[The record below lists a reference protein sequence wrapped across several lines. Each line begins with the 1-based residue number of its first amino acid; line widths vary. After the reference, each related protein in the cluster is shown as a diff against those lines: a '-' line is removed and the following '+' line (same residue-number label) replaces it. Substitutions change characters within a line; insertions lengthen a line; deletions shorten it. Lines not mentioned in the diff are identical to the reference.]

1 MTDTLLPEV
10 ADTSAGDAVVER
22 LLETQSP
29 QRRMTAPTFTV
40 EVDGKQFTGRE
51 GQTILDICRDN
62 GIDVPTLCYEP
73 KLPGFGACRMCVV
86 EVEGEEH
93 PPISCSRAA
102 EPEMKIQTQT
112 TRLREIRKTNLELIF
127 SDHNAYCLPPC
138 QNKCPSHIDIPGFL
152 KANTEGNFMEA
163 ARIFKRTIPF
173 PSVLGRVCPAP
184 CEEHCRRDEVEEAI
198 AIRDSH
204 RYAGD
209 QVLKAQAAGVK
220 APVPFEVQPS
230 TGKRVAVIG
239 SGPAGM
245 SAAYYLLIA
254 GHDVTIFERD
264 PAPGGMLRYG
274 IPQYRLP
281 KVEVLEAEY
290 QSVTDLGGIMVTNAE
305 LGKDFTLDD
314 LQNQGFDA
322 VCVAIG
328 CYEVNTLGV
337 PGEDADGVLDG
348 LEYLRIATLG
358 LPYPGHAGKRVV
370 VIGGGFTS
378 MDCSRTSVRQGAA
391 EVTLVYRRDM
401 KDMPAANEV
410 HEMLEEGARAIF
422 QAAPTR
428 VVTDDKNKVTGVEF
442 QRMRLG
448 EPDASGRRRPEPVS
462 GTEFVIDCD
471 RVLLA
476 IGQGPQLDW
485 LDRGS
490 EGVSATKNRRLAADA
505 VTFTTGRA
513 GVFGTGD
520 VRIGAAT
527 VVQANAEGRRAAYA
541 IDAYLKGQDLD
552 AIKTRQT
559 LAEPQPEFLN
569 IVPYTGE
576 LKEPRYRLKFMG
588 AEIRNK
594 SYIEYEIPYTQ
605 QEAMAE
611 SKRCLQCTCEA
622 IGYCDLRRQGIEY
635 GTTLATL
642 EPQHGGAFSN
652 RSVTENRFVGT
663 NHDYIRDDSHAFIL
677 REPSRCIDCGR
688 CANVCKEIVGAA
700 CYDFMRTGFD
710 TLVTTPLDM
719 SLNTTPCVSCGR
731 CAETC
736 PTGALMPKPRVL
748 EKYEVDESR
757 CILCGICVDACPYDA
772 LRCGP
777 DFELSHESRAEPLI
791 DLLAISS
798 MDRDTEI
805 SWIRKERDWLE
816 RAQAQGRNVEPGRFL
831 PMLPASIAGNGHAS
845 GNGHVHGNGHEPT
858 AQIAGSVDVAGEG
871 GHNPQPPT
879 VA

>member
-1 MTDTLLPEV
+1 MTDTLPQAIAHSPDE
-10 ADTSAGDAVVER
+10 DAER
-22 LLETQSP
+22 LLDTQSP
-29 QRRMTAPTFTV
+29 QRRLSAPQISL
-40 EVDGKQFTGRE
+40 EVDGHVLTGRV
-51 GQTILDICRDN
+51 GQTILEVCRDN
-62 GIDVPTLCYEP
+62 GIEVPTLCYEP

-86 EVEGEEH
+86 EVEGEET

-102 EPEMKIQTQT
+102 EEGMVVRTQT
-112 TRLREIRKTNLELIF
+112 PRLRQIRKTNLELIF

-152 KANTEGNFMEA
+152 KANTEGQFVES

-209 QVLKAQAAGVK
+209 QVLKAQAAGVP
-220 APVPFEVQPS
+220 APLPFERKPPS
-230 TGKRVAVIG
+230 GKRVAVIG

-245 SAAYYLLIA
+245 SAAYYLSIA
-254 GHDVTIFERD
+254 GHAVTVFERD
-264 PAPGGMLRYG
+264 PEPGGMLRYG

-281 KVEVLEAEY
+281 KVEVLDAEY
-290 QSVTDLGGIMVTNAE
+290 QSVWDLGATLVTNAE
-305 LGKDFTLDD
+305 LGRDFSVDD

-322 VCVAIG
+322 VLVAIG
-328 CYEVNTLGV
+328 CYDTNKLGI
-337 PGEDADGVLDG
+337 PGEDAEGVIDG

-358 LPYPGHAGKRVV
+358 LPYPGHAGTRVV

-428 VVTDDKNKVTGVEF
+428 VLSDASGKVTGVEF
-442 QRMRLG
+442 QRMALG
-448 EPDASGRRRPEPVS
+448 EPDASGRRRPAPVP
-462 GTEFVIDCD
+462 GTEFVIECD

-476 IGQGPQLDW
+476 IGQGPDLRW
-485 LDRGS
+485 MAHGASGLA
-490 EGVSATKNRRLAADA
+490 ATRNGRLMADA
-505 VTFTTGRA
+505 VTFATGRP
-513 GVFGTGD
+513 GVFGCGD
-520 VRIGAAT
+520 ARTGAAT
-527 VVQANAEGRRAAYA
+527 VVQATSEGRRASYA
-541 IDAYLKGQDLD
+541 VDAWLQGQDLE
-552 AIKTRQT
+552 AIRTRQT
-559 LAEPQPEFLN
+559 LAEPQPEFLS

-576 LKEPRYRLKFMG
+576 VKEPRIRLRALG
-588 AEIRNK
+588 PAERNR
-594 SYIEYEIPYTQ
+594 SYVEYEIPYTQ

-611 SKRCLQCTCEA
+611 SARCLQCTCEA
-622 IGYCDLRRQGIEY
+622 VGYCDLRRQGIEY
-635 GTTLATL
+635 GTTLRTL
-642 EPQHGGAFSN
+642 EPERTGFSF
-652 RSVTENRFVGT
+652 RSIAENRFTGT

-777 DFELSHESRAEPLI
+777 DFELAHESRAEPMI
-791 DLLAISS
+791 DLMAIAA
-798 MDRDTEI
+798 MERTTEI
-805 SWIRKERDWLE
+805 GYVRRERDWLARALAAGRDVPRE
-816 RAQAQGRNVEPGRFL
+816 RLLPLLPEGMPGTRSR
-831 PMLPASIAGNGHAS
+831 PAGGATNGHA
-845 GNGHVHGNGHEPT
+845 GEAAPAAGGGATRARHG
-858 AQIAGSVDVAGEG
+858 
-871 GHNPQPPT
+871 
-879 VA
+879 

>member
-1 MTDTLLPEV
+1 MTDTLPARR
-10 ADTSAGDAVVER
+10 ADATDAVAER
-22 LLETQSP
+22 MLTTQSP
-29 QRRMTAPTFTV
+29 QRPQVTPAFDLQI
-40 EVDGKQFTGRE
+40 DGRTLTGRV
-51 GQTILDICRDN
+51 GQTILEVCREN
-62 GIDVPTLCYEP
+62 GIEVPTLCYEP

-86 EVEGEEH
+86 EVEGQDA
-93 PPISCSRAA
+93 PPISCSRDA
-102 EPEMKIQTQT
+102 EPGMVVRTQT
-112 TRLREIRKTNLELIF
+112 PRLRQVRKTNLELIF

-152 KANTEGNFMEA
+152 KANTEGSFIES

-209 QVLKAQAAGVK
+209 QVLKAQAAGMK
-220 APVPFEVQPS
+220 APVPFEVQPPS
-230 TGKRVAVIG
+230 GKRAAVIG

-245 SAAYYLLIA
+245 AAAYYLAIA
-254 GHDVTIFERD
+254 GHEVTVFERD

-290 QSVTDLGGIMVTNAE
+290 QGAWDLGVKLVTNAE
-305 LGKDFTLDD
+305 LGRDFTISD

-328 CYEVNTLGV
+328 CYDTNKLGI
-337 PGEDADGVLDG
+337 PGEDAEGVLDG

-358 LPYPGHAGKRVV
+358 LPYPGHAGTRVV
-370 VIGGGFTS
+370 VVGGGFTS
-378 MDCSRTSVRQGAA
+378 MDCSRTSVRQGAR

-410 HEMLEEGARAIF
+410 HEMIEEGARAIF

-428 VVTDDKNKVTGVEF
+428 VVTDANNKVTGIEF
-442 QRMRLG
+442 QRMVPG
-448 EPDASGRRRPEPVS
+448 APDASGRRRPEPLAGS
-462 GTEFVIDCD
+462 EFVIECD

-476 IGQGPQLDW
+476 IGQGPDLSW
-485 LDRGS
+485 TKRGS
-490 EGVSATKNRRLAADA
+490 EGVGATRQRRLAADA
-505 VTFTTGRA
+505 VTFATGRP

-520 VRIGAAT
+520 VRTGAAT
-527 VVQANAEGRRAAYA
+527 VVQAVSEGRRAAYA
-541 IDAYLKGQDLD
+541 MDAYLKGMDLE
-552 AIKTRQT
+552 AIRTRQT
-559 LAEPQPEFLN
+559 LAEPQPEFLS

-576 LKEPRYRLKFMG
+576 VKEPRLRLKAMP

-611 SKRCLQCTCEA
+611 SGRCLQCTCEA

-635 GTTLATL
+635 GTTLRTL
-642 EPQHGGAFSN
+642 EPTRIGTSL
-652 RSVTENRFVGT
+652 RSVSENRFTGT
-663 NHDYIRDDSHAFIL
+663 NHDYLRDDSHAFIL

-688 CANVCKEIVGAA
+688 CANVCKEVVGAA

-772 LRCGP
+772 LRTGP
-777 DFELSHESRAEPLI
+777 DFELAHDSRQEPMI
-791 DLLAISS
+791 DLLAISAI
-798 MDRDTEI
+798 DRDSEI
-805 SWIRKERDWLE
+805 SYVRRERDWLA
-816 RAQAQGRNVEPGRFL
+816 RAQADGRDIPATRLL
-831 PMLPASIAGNGHAS
+831 PMLPAGALAVTASDAGGDAR
-845 GNGHVHGNGHEPT
+845 
-858 AQIAGSVDVAGEG
+858 AQGG
-871 GHNPQPPT
+871 GHNGHLH
-879 VA
+879 AK

>member
-1 MTDTLLPEV
+1 MTDTLPQLRDDIAPDLP
-10 ADTSAGDAVVER
+10 VEQ
-22 LLETQSP
+22 LLETQAP
-29 QRRMTAPTFTV
+29 QRPLATPAFTI
-40 EVDGKQFTGRE
+40 EVDGRQYTGRE
-51 GQTILDICRDN
+51 GQTILEICRDN

-86 EVEGEEH
+86 EVEGEDT
-93 PPISCSRAA
+93 PPISCSRHA
-102 EPEMKIQTQT
+102 EPGMVVQTQT
-112 TRLREIRKTNLELIF
+112 KRLREIRKTNLELIF

-152 KANTEGNFMEA
+152 KANTEGNFIES

-209 QVLKAQAAGVK
+209 QVLKMQAANGAL
-220 APVPFEVQPS
+220 APVPFTVQPPS
-230 TGKRVAVIG
+230 GKRVAVIG

-245 SAAYYLLIA
+245 AAAYYLLIS
-254 GHDVTIFERD
+254 GHDVTVYERD

-281 KVEVLEAEY
+281 KVEVLEGEY
-290 QSVTDLGGIMVTNAE
+290 DSIFQLGGKVVCNME
-305 LGKDFTLDD
+305 LGKDFTIDD
-314 LQNQGFDA
+314 LQNQGYDA

-328 CYEVNTLGV
+328 CYDTNKLGV
-337 PGEDADGVLDG
+337 PGEEADGVLDG

-358 LPYPGHAGKRVV
+358 LPYPGHKGKRVV

-428 VVTDDKNKVTGVEF
+428 VLTDKNNKVTGVEF
-442 QRMRLG
+442 QRMAMG
-448 EPDASGRRRPEPVS
+448 APDASGRRRPEPVA
-462 GTEFVIDCD
+462 GTEFVIECD

-476 IGQGPQLDW
+476 IGQGPELGW
-485 LDRGS
+485 LERGAD
-490 EGVSATKNRRLAADA
+490 GMSATKNRRLAADA
-505 VTFTTGRA
+505 VTFTTGRP

-520 VRIGAAT
+520 VRVGAAT
-527 VVQANAEGRRAAYA
+527 VVQAVAEGRRSAYA
-541 IDAYLKGQDLD
+541 IDAFLKGQDLE

-576 LKEPRYRLKFMG
+576 VKEPRYRLKAMP
-588 AEIRNK
+588 AEVRNK
-594 SYIEYEIPYTQ
+594 SYVEYEIPYSQ
-605 QEAMAE
+605 SEAMAE

-642 EPQHGGAFSN
+642 EPERTGFSH
-652 RSVTENRFVGT
+652 RSVTENRFTGI

-677 REPSRCIDCGR
+677 REPARCIDCGR

-748 EKYEVDESR
+748 EKYDVDESR

-777 DFELSHESRAEPLI
+777 DYELSHENRVIPI
-791 DLLAISS
+791 VDLLATSS
-798 MDRDTEI
+798 IDRDTEI
-805 SWIRKERDWLE
+805 TFIRKERDWLE
-816 RAQAQGRNVEPGRFL
+816 RAESQGRLLDTGR
-831 PMLPASIAGNGHAS
+831 MLPVLPANVAGNGHNGN
-845 GNGHVHGNGHEPT
+845 GNGHAHGGNGQH
-858 AQIAGSVDVAGEG
+858 A
-871 GHNPQPPT
+871 H
-879 VA
+879 

>member
-1 MTDTLLPEV
+1 MTDTLPQLREDV
-10 ADTSAGDAVVER
+10 APDLAVER
-22 LLETQSP
+22 LLETQAP
-29 QRRMTAPTFTV
+29 QRPMSSATFTI

-51 GQTILDICRDN
+51 GQTILEVCRDN

-86 EVEGEEH
+86 EVEGEST

-102 EPEMKIQTQT
+102 EPEMVVQTQT
-112 TRLREIRKTNLELIF
+112 QRLREIRKTNLELIF

-152 KANTEGNFMEA
+152 KANTEGNFIES

-209 QVLKAQAAGVK
+209 QVLKTSAATGAP
-220 APVPFEVQPS
+220 APVPFAVQPA

-245 SAAYYLLIA
+245 AAAYYLLIA
-254 GHDVTIFERD
+254 GHDVTVYERD

-290 QSVTDLGGIMVTNAE
+290 NSVTELGGKVVCNME
-305 LGKDFTLDD
+305 LGKDYTLDD

-328 CYEVNTLGV
+328 CYETNKLGV
-337 PGEDADGVLDG
+337 PGEEADGVLDG

-378 MDCSRTSVRQGAA
+378 MDCTRTSVRQGAS

-410 HEMLEEGARAIF
+410 HEAIEEGARAIF

-428 VVTDDKNKVTGVEF
+428 VVTDKNDKVTGVEF
-442 QRMRLG
+442 QRMAMG
-448 EPDASGRRRPEPVS
+448 APDASGRRRPEPVA
-462 GTEFVIDCD
+462 GTEFVIECD

-485 LDRGS
+485 LSHGS
-490 EGVSATKNRRLAADA
+490 DGVEATKNRRLAADA
-505 VTFTTGRA
+505 VTFTTGRP

-520 VRIGAAT
+520 VRVGAAT
-527 VVQANAEGRRAAYA
+527 VVQAVAEGRRSAYA
-541 IDAYLKGQDLD
+541 IDAFLQGQDLE

-569 IVPYTGE
+569 IVPYTNE
-576 LKEPRYRLKFMG
+576 VKEPRFRLKAMP
-588 AEIRNK
+588 AEVRNK
-594 SYIEYEIPYTQ
+594 SYIEYEIPYSQT
-605 QEAMAE
+605 EAMAE

-642 EPQHGGAFSN
+642 EPERTGFSH
-652 RSVTENRFVGT
+652 RSVTENRFTGT
-663 NHDYIRDDSHAFIL
+663 NHDYVRDDSHAFIL
-677 REPSRCIDCGR
+677 REPARCIDCGR
-688 CANVCKEIVGAA
+688 CANVCKEVVGAA

-748 EKYEVDESR
+748 EKYDVDESR

-777 DFELSHESRAEPLI
+777 DYELAHEARGMPI
-791 DLLAISS
+791 VDLLATSS
-798 MDRDTEI
+798 IDRDTEI
-805 SWIRKERDWLE
+805 SFIQRERDWVV
-816 RAQAQGRNVEPGRFL
+816 RASEQGRLIDTGRML
-831 PMLPASIAGNGHAS
+831 PMLPANVAGNGHNGN
-845 GNGHVHGNGHEPT
+845 GNGHDGGHGGNGQH
-858 AQIAGSVDVAGEG
+858 A
-871 GHNPQPPT
+871 H
-879 VA
+879 

>member
-1 MTDTLLPEV
+1 MTDTLPQLRESDA
-10 ADTSAGDAVVER
+10 ADMTVER

-29 QRRMTAPTFTV
+29 QRPLTAATFTI
-40 EVDGKQFTGRE
+40 EVDGQQFTGRA
-51 GQTILDICRDN
+51 GQTILEICRDN

-86 EVEGEEH
+86 ELEGEDT

-102 EPEMKIQTQT
+102 EPGMVVRTQT

-152 KANTEGNFMEA
+152 KANTEGNFVES

-209 QVLKAQAAGVK
+209 QVLKLQAATGAA
-220 APVPFEVQPS
+220 APVPFQVQPAS
-230 TGKRVAVIG
+230 GKRVAVIG

-245 SAAYYLLIA
+245 AAAYYLLIA
-254 GHDVTIFERD
+254 GHDVTVYERD

-290 QSVTDLGGIMVTNAE
+290 DSVTQLGGKVVCNMA
-305 LGKDFTLDD
+305 LGRDFTIDD

-328 CYEVNTLGV
+328 CYDTNKLGV

-370 VIGGGFTS
+370 VVGGGFTS
-378 MDCSRTSVRQGAA
+378 MDCTRTSIRQGAA

-410 HEMLEEGARAIF
+410 HEAIEEGARTIF

-428 VVTDDKNKVTGVEF
+428 VVTNDMNQVTGIEF

-448 EPDASGRRRPEPVS
+448 EPDASGRRRPEPVA
-462 GTEFVIDCD
+462 GTEFVIQCD

-476 IGQGPQLDW
+476 IGQGPELGW
-485 LDRGS
+485 LDHGS
-490 EGVSATKNRRLAADA
+490 DGMTATRNRRLAADA

-520 VRIGAAT
+520 VRIGAST
-527 VVQANAEGRRAAYA
+527 VVQAVAEGRRSAYA
-541 IDAYLKGQDLD
+541 IDAFLKGQDLD

-569 IVPYTGE
+569 IVPYADE
-576 LKEPRYRLKFMG
+576 VKEPRYRLKSMP
-588 AEIRNK
+588 AEVRNK
-594 SYIEYEIPYTQ
+594 SYVEYEIPYSQ
-605 QEAMAE
+605 SEAMAE

-642 EPQHGGAFSN
+642 EPERTGFSH
-652 RSVTENRFVGT
+652 RSVTENRFTGK

-677 REPSRCIDCGR
+677 REPARCIDCGR
-688 CANVCKEIVGAA
+688 CANVCKEVVGAA

-748 EKYEVDESR
+748 EKYDVDESR

-777 DFELSHESRAEPLI
+777 DYELSHTDRGEPVI
-791 DLLAISS
+791 DLLATSAV
-798 MDRDTEI
+798 DRDTEI
-805 SWIRKERDWLE
+805 TYIRHERDWLQ
-816 RAQAQGRNVEPGRFL
+816 RAEAHGRFL
-831 PMLPASIAGNGHAS
+831 DTGRMLPVLPASVAGNGHV
-845 GNGHVHGNGHEPT
+845 GTHGGDGQH
-858 AQIAGSVDVAGEG
+858 A
-871 GHNPQPPT
+871 H
-879 VA
+879 

>member
-1 MTDTLLPEV
+1 MTDTLPQ
-10 ADTSAGDAVVER
+10 ASPAAPDDAIER
-22 LLETQSP
+22 LLTTQSP
-29 QRRMTAPTFTV
+29 QRPQVQPEFAI
-40 EVDGKQFTGRE
+40 EIDGRKLHGRA
-51 GQTILDICRDN
+51 GQTILEVCRDN
-62 GIDVPTLCYEP
+62 GIEVPTLCYEP

-86 EVEGEEH
+86 EVEGEDA
-93 PPISCSRAA
+93 PPISCSREA
-102 EPEMKIQTQT
+102 EAGMVVRTQT
-112 TRLREIRKTNLELIF
+112 PQLRQVRKTNLELIF

-152 KANTEGNFMEA
+152 KANTEGDFVES

-209 QVLKAQAAGVK
+209 QVLKAQAAGAR
-220 APVPFEVQPS
+220 APTPFDPQPS

-239 SGPAGM
+239 SGPSGM
-245 SAAYYLLIA
+245 SAAYYLALS
-254 GHDVTIFERD
+254 GHAVTVFERD
-264 PAPGGMLRYG
+264 PEAGGMLRYG

-290 QSVTDLGGIMVTNAE
+290 QSVWDLGAKLVTGAE
-305 LGKDFTLDD
+305 LGVDFTIDD
-314 LQNQGFDA
+314 LQNDGYDSIL
-322 VCVAIG
+322 VAIG
-328 CYEVNTLGV
+328 CYDTNKLGI
-337 PGEDADGVLDG
+337 PGEDADGVIDG

-358 LPYPGHAGKRVV
+358 LPYPDHKGKRVV

-378 MDCSRTSVRQGAA
+378 MDCSRTSIRQGCS

-422 QAAPTR
+422 QASPTR
-428 VVTDDKNKVTGVEF
+428 VVSDADNKVTGVEF
-442 QRMRLG
+442 QRMALG
-448 EPDASGRRRPEPVS
+448 EPDASGRRRPQPVA
-462 GTEFVIDCD
+462 GTEFIIDCD

-476 IGQGPQLDW
+476 IGQGPDLGWLERGAEGIEKSKRLRLD
-485 LDRGS
+485 
-490 EGVSATKNRRLAADA
+490 ADA
-505 VTFTTGRA
+505 VTFGTGRA
-513 GVFGTGD
+513 GVFGAGD
-520 VRIGAAT
+520 VRTGAAT
-527 VVQANAEGRRAAYA
+527 VVEAIAEGRRASYA
-541 IDAYLKGQDLD
+541 IDAYLQGQDLD
-552 AIKTRQT
+552 EIRTRQT
-559 LAEPQPEFLN
+559 LAEPQPEFLS
-569 IVPYTGE
+569 IVPYTDE
-576 LKEPRYRLKFMG
+576 VKQPRIRLKSMP
-588 AEIRNK
+588 AEQRND
-594 SYIEYEIPYTQ
+594 SYIEYEIPYTR

-611 SKRCLQCTCEA
+611 SARCLQCTCEA

-635 GTTLATL
+635 GTTLQTL
-642 EPQHGGAFSN
+642 EPKRSGLSF
-652 RSVTENRFVGT
+652 RSVSENRFTGS

-748 EKYEVDESR
+748 EQYDVDESR

-777 DFELSHESRAEPLI
+777 DFELAHESRDEPMI
-791 DLLAISS
+791 DLIALSALE
-798 MDRDTEI
+798 RDTEI
-805 SWIRKERDWLE
+805 TYVRRERDWLT
-816 RAQAQGRNVEPGRFL
+816 RARAAGRDLPAGRQL
-831 PMLPASIAGNGHAS
+831 PMLPPGLASDGSGARQRGAGATATGGTGS
-845 GNGHVHGNGHEPT
+845 TQVHHR
-858 AQIAGSVDVAGEG
+858 
-871 GHNPQPPT
+871 
-879 VA
+879 

>member
-1 MTDTLLPEV
+1 MTDTLPQLREDLAPDV
-10 ADTSAGDAVVER
+10 SVER
-22 LLETQSP
+22 LLETQTP
-29 QRRMTAPTFTV
+29 QRPQSTATFTI

-51 GQTILDICRDN
+51 GQTILEICRDN

-86 EVEGEEH
+86 DVEGEAT

-102 EPEMKIQTQT
+102 EPDMVVQTQT
-112 TRLREIRKTNLELIF
+112 PRLREIRKTNLELIF

-152 KANTEGNFMEA
+152 KANTEGNFMES

-209 QVLKAQAAGVK
+209 QVIKVSLATGAP
-220 APVPFEVQPS
+220 APVPFEVQPAS
-230 TGKRVAVIG
+230 GRRVAVIG

-245 SAAYYLLIA
+245 AAAYYLLIA
-254 GHDVTIFERD
+254 GHDVTVYERD

-290 QSVTDLGGIMVTNAE
+290 DSVVQLGGKIVCNMA
-305 LGKDFTLDD
+305 LGKDYTLDD

-328 CYEVNTLGV
+328 CYDTNKLGV

-358 LPYPGHAGKRVV
+358 LPYPGHKGKRVV
-370 VIGGGFTS
+370 VVGGGFTS
-378 MDCSRTSVRQGAA
+378 MDCTRTSVRQGAS

-410 HEMLEEGARAIF
+410 HEAIEEGARAIF

-428 VVTDDKNKVTGVEF
+428 VVTNDKNQVTGIEF
-442 QRMRLG
+442 QRMRMG
-448 EPDASGRRRPEPVS
+448 EPDASGRRRPEPVP
-462 GTEFVIDCD
+462 GTEFTIECD

-476 IGQGPQLDW
+476 IGQGPELNW
-485 LDRGS
+485 LERGS
-490 EGVSATKNRRLAADA
+490 DGVEATKNRRLAADA
-505 VTFTTGRA
+505 VTFTTGRS
-513 GVFGTGD
+513 GVFGSGD
-520 VRIGAAT
+520 VRIGAST
-527 VVQANAEGRRAAYA
+527 VVQAVAEGRRSAYA
-541 IDAYLKGQDLD
+541 IDAFLKGQDLD

-569 IVPYTGE
+569 IVPYTSE
-576 LKEPRYRLKFMG
+576 VKEPRFRIKAMP
-588 AEIRNK
+588 AEVRNK
-594 SYIEYEIPYTQ
+594 SYVEYEIPYSQ
-605 QEAMAE
+605 SEAMAE

-635 GTTLATL
+635 GTTLTTL
-642 EPQHGGAFSN
+642 EPERTGFSH
-652 RSVTENRFVGT
+652 RSVTENRFTGT

-748 EKYEVDESR
+748 EKYDVDESR

-777 DFELSHESRAEPLI
+777 DYELSHDNRVMPI
-791 DLLAISS
+791 VDLLATSA

-805 SWIRKERDWLE
+805 SFIRGERDWAA
-816 RAQAQGRNVEPGRFL
+816 RAKENGRLLDSGR
-831 PMLPASIAGNGHAS
+831 MLPVLPANVAGNGHS
-845 GNGHVHGNGHEPT
+845 NGNGNGAHGGNGQH
-858 AQIAGSVDVAGEG
+858 A
-871 GHNPQPPT
+871 H
-879 VA
+879 